1 MKRFLLTLFI
11 FVLSAALAAFA
22 LGPVAFRQY
31 RLWENEKAVSDYR
44 EAADR
49 LSLVESGALLAQA
62 QDYNSALDSAGQGDD
77 SVPAGTPDA
86 GENYASLIDPS
97 GNGVM
102 AVLSMP
108 KLGVSL
114 AVYHGG
120 EDSGEEDGKNGRVVH
135 DPQSCLPSGDSDGPC
150 VLRAERERFF
160 DPFAGLN
167 RLIIGDCFF
176 LRVLKETRT
185 YEVYQ
190 VDTASSE
197 APVGHSG
204 EENGDECVLVTE
216 ISGAGGKQRLMVR
229 GRRVSRMSVS
239 PTDDSRALPD
249 WVSGLVFAAPA
260 AAAGL
265 ILLMATEMLRRP
277 LKRRMRRHMRL

>member
-11 FVLSAALAAFA
+11 FALSAALAAFA
-22 LGPVAFRQY
+22 LAPVALRQY
-31 RLWENEKAVSDYR
+31 RLWENGKAVSQYR
-44 EAADR
+44 EAAER
-49 LSLVESGALLAQA
+49 LSLVECGAMLAQA
-62 QDYNSALDSAGQGDD
+62 QDYNEALNSAGQTDD
-77 SVPAGTPDA
+77 GAPLPAGTPEA
-86 GENYASLIDPS
+86 GEKYTSLIDPS

-102 AVLSMP
+102 AVLSLP

-120 EDSGEEDGKNGRVVH
+120 EDGGEAARVTH
-135 DPQSCLPSGDSDGPC
+135 DPQSRLPSGKSGGPC
-150 VLRAERERFF
+150 VLRAARERFF

-176 LRVLKETRT
+176 LRVLRETWT

-190 VDTASSE
+190 VAAASPQE
-197 APVGHSG
+197 PVGPAG
-204 EENGDECVLVTE
+204 EGNDDECVLVTE

-229 GRRVSRMSVS
+229 GRRVSRMNVS
-239 PTDDSRALPD
+239 PADDTRALPD

-265 ILLMATEMLRRP
+265 ILLMVTEALRRP
-277 LKRRMRRHMRL
+277 LKRHMRRRMRL